1 MSWDVLIMKTKYDF
15 EAPEEEQPPVPP
27 LGQRDVIIEKLTRRL
42 PNLDYRD
49 KAWGVL
55 EGEGFSIEFNTGD
68 EELVDSIMLHVR
80 GGGAVM
86 DTLCLICETLEAYA
100 LDTSDTGYIDFGQ
113 PEAAEQSWEQFQK
126 YRDKVINNHNG
137 RV

>member
-27 LGQRDVIIEKLTRRL
+27 LGQRDEIIEKLTRRL

-80 GGGAVM
+80 GG
-86 DTLCLICETLEAYA
+86 E
-100 LDTSDTGYIDFGQ
+100 
-113 PEAAEQSWEQFQK
+113 
-126 YRDKVINNHNG
+126 R
-137 RV
+137 

>member
-1 MSWDVLIMKTKYDF
+1 MSWDVLIMKVKYDF

-27 LGQRDVIIEKLTRRL
+27 LGQRDDIIAKLTRAI
-42 PNLDYRD
+42 PQLDYHD
-49 KAWGVL
+49 KAWGIL

-80 GGGAVM
+80 GGGEVM
-86 DTLCLICETLEAYA
+86 NTLRLICETLEAYA
-100 LDTSDTGYIDFGQ
+100 LDTSDTGYIDFEQ

-126 YRDKVINNHNG
+126 YRDKVINQNK
-137 RV
+137 